1 MPHVAIRV
9 LGCGDAFGS
18 GGRFQTCFFVTA
30 GRDRFLIDCGAT
42 SLVAMRRFGVD
53 PGTID
58 TIFLSHLHGDH
69 YAGVPFL
76 LLEAEFVSRRTRP
89 LAIVGPPGTRRRL
102 LDAQELLFPNSGRMS
117 WRFPLDFVEIEAGRT
132 EICGGVSITAYPVEH
147 PAGAPSFALRFE
159 CQKRLIAYS
168 GDTKWTESLCEVA
181 RDADLLITECYAFD
195 GKPRFHL
202 DYATLS
208 ARLPELGAK
217 RVLLTHLSRDMLEH
231 LDQLDLEAATDGMT
245 VDL

>member
-1 MPHVAIRV
+1 MPNVAIRV

-58 TIFLSHLHGDH
+58 TVFLSHLHGDH
-69 YAGVPFL
+69 YAGLPFL
-76 LLEAEFVSRRTRP
+76 LLEAQFVSERTRP
-89 LAIVGPPGTRRRL
+89 LTIVGPPGTGRRL
-102 LDAQELLFPNSGRMS
+102 LDAQELLFPDSGRMS
-117 WRFPLDFVEIEAGRT
+117 WRFPLRFVELEAGRT
-132 EICGGVSITAYPVEH
+132 EICGGVSVAPYLVEH
-147 PAGAPSFALRFE
+147 PAGAPSFALRFA
-159 CQKRLIAYS
+159 CRKRLIAYS
-168 GDTKWTESLCEVA
+168 GDTKWTESLREVA

-195 GKPRFHL
+195 GEPRFHL

-208 ARLPELGAK
+208 VRLPELGAK

-231 LDQLDLEAATDGMT
+231 LDQLDLEVATDGMT
-245 VDL
+245 IDL